1 MPVSCLQPEVAA
13 SLFAWTQFFNWK
25 SPGPRLIGG
34 SARQRSFY
42 GRAVLI
48 GKQFESAAKLADAFM
63 HPAKAHAHR
72 AERLAI
78 GFQDIARDALAGVL
92 HFEKHGTVFD
102 TYANAG
108 GRAAGMAVDVGE
120 AFLEHAEGNQLH
132 VAWQAPEIAAE
143 VERNVN
149 AAAPGKAFDVPGYGS
164 LQPHFLQH
172 RRIQEI

>member
-63 HPAKAHAHR
+63 HPAKAHTHR

-78 GFQDIARDALAGVL
+78 GLQGVARDPLAGVL
-92 HFEKHGTVFD
+92 HLQKHATVFH
-102 TYANAG
+102 THANAG
-108 GRAAGMAVDVGE
+108 GGTAGVAVHVGK

-132 VAWQAPEIAAE
+132 VAGQAPEIAAE
-143 VERNVN
+143 VERR
-149 AAAPGKAFDVPGYGS
+149 S
-164 LQPHFLQH
+164 EEHTSELQSRVDLVC
-172 RRIQEI
+172 RLLLEK